1 MTNEDLSVLMEL
13 YVELKKKLNEA
24 ILQAKSIEIKK
35 KVIKTAGVLIDEKKH
50 TIGDILEA
58 NRCRDLFQCDFT
70 EELNS
75 VLAQTSSIDPEKILD
90 VMYLRFKLEAIK
102 KEMEEEDVT
111 LLEKIEKETILR
123 QATQRVY

>member
-1 MTNEDLSVLMEL
+1 MEL